1 MKDVLTPAPARWN
14 LAQALAGGGN
24 DGVGDSRHDVDFSV
38 RATDR
43 AYEFGVSKRS
53 DLN

>member
-1 MKDVLTPAPARWN
+1 MKDVLTPAPARRY
-14 LAQALAGGGN
+14 LAQALAGVGN
-24 DGVGDSRHDVDFSV
+24 DGASDSRHDVDSSV
-38 RATDR
+38 RAVDR

>member
-24 DGVGDSRHDVDFSV
+24 DGVGDSRHDVDFQLSPQIELMNLV
-38 RATDR
+38 CPNEAI
-43 AYEFGVSKRS
+43 
-53 DLN
+53 